1 MFLFHSDYTNIL
13 KLTKQVNRVFP
24 CFPIL
29 VHSSVIKLALAGGQ
43 NKWDEVVTSMGGP
56 ELIKKNALEML
67 LADEKPLNNMLEHQ
81 KWIRRELFSLNPR
94 SVAGTLINRADVFG
108 FYPIVAAAQNRDI
121 KLLKFLYD
129 CGGNLYLRNDDG
141 TGVIQEGASFYT
153 KVLKMLIEK
162 ELKETW
168 SSEIIVNPGYTPMQ
182 TEVAKYSSTDR
193 RSYRED
199 QIRKIVQFVK
209 NDNEQLTFKNKTGK
223 NAMIIA
229 AQKGHLELV
238 KALYILGVNIDETDS
253 EGRTSLYWA
262 SSNGHYATVQYLLS
276 LGADS
281 GKSNKERMTALM
293 IASEKGHSETARILI
308 KYAVNAEQSDNEGKT
323 AFMIACQEGHE
334 EISQILIENGA
345 DINKSDKEGRTALMI
360 ACQEGH
366 EETAKMLIQH
376 SADLEQSDI
385 YGMTALMIACQEGYE
400 ETIKILIVYRANME
414 KRCKYNNKS
423 LTALMI
429 ASQHG
434 RDIIV
439 QILID
444 AGAQT
449 TFINEFPPPLL
460 SLQEGSKDLE
470 KLVNI
475 DTEEEQTKQFGWT
488 PLMIACK
495 YGRSEIVRILISHM
509 ESNDI
514 ISNIEQ
520 TDKKGWNSL
529 MFACSNGDLGKTHTF
544 LLLLMDQPLCWK
556 GGGGGCKFLNKGSK
570 IYD

>member
-24 CFPIL
+24 CCINIF
-29 VHSSVIKLALAGGQ
+29 VHSSVIKLALSGGQ
-43 NKWDEVVTSMGGP
+43 NKWNEVVASKGGP
-56 ELIKKNALEML
+56 ELTKKNALEML

-81 KWIRRELFSLNPR
+81 KWIRRELFSLNPS
-94 SVAGTLINRADVFG
+94 SVDGWFINRADIFG
-108 FYPIVAAAQNRDI
+108 FHPIVAAAQNRDI

-129 CGGNLYLRNDDG
+129 CGGYLYLRNDDG
-141 TGVIQEGASFYT
+141 TGVIQEGTSFYT

-182 TEVAKYSSTDR
+182 IEVVEYSSTDQ
-193 RSYRED
+193 REY
-199 QIRKIVQFVK
+199 QIRNIVKFFK
-209 NDNEQLTFKNKTGK
+209 NDTEQLTLKNKTGK

-238 KALYILGVNIDETDS
+238 KALYILGANIDETDS
-253 EGRTSLYWA
+253 EGKTSLYWA

-293 IASEKGHSETARILI
+293 IASQKGHSETVRILI

-323 AFMIACQEGHE
+323 AFVIACQEGHE

-345 DINKSDKEGRTALMI
+345 DVNKSDKEGRTALMI

-385 YGMTALMIACQEGYE
+385 YGMTALMIACQEGHE
-400 ETIKILIVYRANME
+400 ETIKILIVYRADME

-470 KLVNI
+470 ELVNI
-475 DTEEEQTKQFGWT
+475 DTEEEQTEQFGWT

-509 ESNDI
+509 ENNDI

-529 MFACSNGDLGKTHTF
+529 MFACSNGDLGKTDTF
-544 LLLLMDQPLCWK
+544 LI
-556 GGGGGCKFLNKGSK
+556 FF
-570 IYD
+570 